1 MEKVRVGVAGI
12 TGRMGSTLVRVAL
25 ETPGI
30 ALGAASSHN
39 KDELVVGR
47 DAGLFSGGEESG
59 VAISGSLEYCHE
71 DFDVAIDFTCPEYT
85 VELARYCAE
94 QGKGLVIGTT
104 AHDEEQLEAIAG
116 AAGKIPIVIAPNM
129 SIGVNLMLNLV
140 TEAAKALGDET
151 DTDIVELHHRKKHDA
166 PSGTALALGKAVAK
180 GRGGQAFPDCASFK
194 ALSTGDE
201 RDADKIQYHIMRMAN
216 VVGEH
221 RVVFAW
227 NNEQME
233 LVHRA
238 GSREI
243 FASGAMRAAAWV
255 TGRSP
260 GLYSMQDVLAVLD

>member
-1 MEKVRVGVAGI
+1 MEKVRVGIAGI

-25 ETPGI
+25 EAPGI
-30 ALGAASSHN
+30 ALGAASSHSQ
-39 KDELVVGR
+39 DELVVGR

-59 VAISGSLEYCHE
+59 VAISGSLEYCYE

-85 VELARYCAE
+85 VELARFCTE
-94 QGKGLVIGTT
+94 KDKGLVIGTT
-104 AHDEEQLEAIAG
+104 AHDEDQLKAIAE
-116 AAGKIPIVIAPNM
+116 AARKIPVVIAPNM
-129 SIGVNLMLNLV
+129 SVGVNLMLNLV
-140 TEAAKALGDET
+140 TEASKALGDET
-151 DTDIVELHHRKKHDA
+151 DTDVVELHHRKKHDA

-180 GRGGQAFPDCASFK
+180 GRNQQFPDCASFE
-194 ALSTGDE
+194 ALSTGNE
-201 RDADKIQYHIMRMAN
+201 REAEKVQFHIMRMAN

-227 NNEQME
+227 SNEQLE

-255 TGRSP
+255 AGRSP

>member
-1 MEKVRVGVAGI
+1 MEKVRVGIAGV
-12 TGRMGSTLVRVAL
+12 TGRMGCTLVRVAL

-30 ALGAASSHN
+30 ALGAASSHSQ
-39 KDELVVGR
+39 DELVVGR
-47 DAGLFSGGEESG
+47 DAGLISGGEDSG
-59 VAISGSLEYCHE
+59 VAISGSLEYCHG

-85 VELARYCAE
+85 VELARFCVE
-94 QGKGLVIGTT
+94 QEKGMVIGTT
-104 AHDEEQLEAIAG
+104 AHSKEQLEAVAE
-116 AAGKIPIVIAPNM
+116 AAKKIPIVMAPNM
-129 SIGVNLMLNLV
+129 SIGVNLMLNLI
-140 TEAAKALGDET
+140 TEAAKSLGEET

-180 GRGGQAFPDCASFK
+180 GRKQAFPDCASFK

-227 NNEQME
+227 NNERLE

-243 FASGAMRAAAWV
+243 FAGGALRAAAWV
-255 TGRSP
+255 SGRSP
-260 GLYSMQDVLAVLD
+260 GLYSMQDVLAMLD

>member
-1 MEKVRVGVAGI
+1 MEKVRVGIAGA

-30 ALGAASSHN
+30 ALGAASSHSQ
-39 KDELVVGR
+39 DELVVGR

-71 DFDVAIDFTCPEYT
+71 DFDVAIDFTCPEHT
-85 VELARYCAE
+85 VELARFCIE
-94 QGKGLVIGTT
+94 KGKGMVIGTT
-104 AHDEEQLEAIAG
+104 AHDEKQLEAIAE
-116 AAGKIPIVIAPNM
+116 AAQKIPIVMAPNM

-140 TEAAKALGDET
+140 TEASKALGGET
-151 DTDIVELHHRKKHDA
+151 DADVVELHHREKRDA

-180 GRGGQAFPDCASFK
+180 GRNQEFPGSASFE
-194 ALSTGDE
+194 ALLTGDE
-201 RDADKIQYHIMRMAN
+201 RDAGKIQYHIMRMAN

-227 NNEQME
+227 NNERLE
-233 LVHRA
+233 LLHRA

-243 FASGAMRAAAWV
+243 FASGALRAAAWV
-255 TGRSP
+255 ADRSP
-260 GLYSMQDVLAVLD
+260 GLYSMQDVLAMLD

>member
-1 MEKVRVGVAGI
+1 MEKVRVGIAGV

-47 DAGLFSGGEESG
+47 DAGLFSGGDESG
-59 VAISGSLEYCHE
+59 VAISGSLEYCHD

-85 VELARYCAE
+85 VELAQFCTE
-94 QGKGLVIGTT
+94 NGKGMVIGTT
-104 AHDEEQLEAIAG
+104 AHDEKQLEAIAE
-116 AAGKIPIVIAPNM
+116 AAQKIPIVMAPNM

-140 TEAAKALGDET
+140 TEASKALGDET
-151 DTDIVELHHRKKHDA
+151 DADIVELHHRKKHDA

-180 GRGGQAFPDCASFK
+180 GREQKFPDCASFK

-201 RDADKIQYHIMRMAN
+201 RQADKVQYHIMRMAN

-243 FASGAMRAAAWV
+243 FANGALRAAAWV
-255 TGRSP
+255 SGRSS